1 MPSIRPS
8 ESPLSPFP
16 YQATDMKSHF
26 SMVSLFNTKF
36 SASGF
41 HSSRS
46 RSSSMMRSFP
56 SHQGGSLPEMDED
69 LRRLVLQVSR
79 QFLGL
84 AWLCRPFV
92 PRDWRLRSVMTHYV

>member
-1 MPSIRPS
+1 
-8 ESPLSPFP
+8 
-16 YQATDMKSHF
+16 MKSHF